1 MKFKAY
7 VRPHQ
12 IQITRY
18 PIRGGGMSKTIL
30 ISGIGGFIGSH
41 CLSHILVNTDWD
53 VVGIDSWSHKGL
65 SERIA
70 ESDHYK
76 NNKHRVH
83 IHTHNLNA
91 PISKILT
98 DKIGDVDYIINF
110 ASQSHV
116 DRSITDPV
124 PFVQN
129 NVNIALNMLEYAR
142 IIQPEKFIQIGTDE
156 VYGPT
161 DGVHNHPEWSAI
173 LPSNPYSA
181 SKAAQ
186 DAITTSYWRTYGVP
200 LILTNIMN
208 TVGETQD
215 SEKFIPI
222 VMNKVLKGETVII
235 HGDKKNKQSGGRFW
249 LHARNTS
256 DALLF
261 MLKNVDVKKYPNHS
275 RPERFNIVGERQIS
289 NLDIALMIA
298 EIMGKELKYE
308 IVDAETSRPGHDL
321 FYGLCG
327 KKLKAYGYV
336 FPVNLEDSIRRTV
349 EWTMVNQRW
358 LK

>member
-1 MKFKAY
+1 
-7 VRPHQ
+7 
-12 IQITRY
+12 
-18 PIRGGGMSKTIL
+18 MSKNIV
-30 ISGIGGFIGSH
+30 ISGIGGLIGSH
-41 CLSHILVNTDWD
+41 FLSHILVRTDWN
-53 VVGIDSWSHKGL
+53 VIGLDSWRHKGI
-65 SERIA
+65 SERIT
-70 ESDHYK
+70 ESEHYQ
-76 NNKHRVH
+76 NNKERVR
-83 IHTHNLNA
+83 IFTHDLSSPLSHLLIN
-91 PISKILT
+91 
-98 DKIGDVDYIINF
+98 KIGEVDYVVNF
-110 ASQSHV
+110 ASHSHV

-129 NVNIALNMLEYAR
+129 NINIALNMLEYAR
-142 IIQPEKFIQIGTDE
+142 ISKPKKYIQIGTDE

-161 DGVHNHPEWSAI
+161 DGVHNHPEWSPI

-186 DAITTSYWRTYGVP
+186 DDISISYWRTYGIN

-208 TVGETQD
+208 QVAEMQD
-215 SEKFIPI
+215 KEKFIPI
-222 VMNKVLKGETVII
+222 VMNKVLKGETVTI

-261 MLKNVDVKKYPNHS
+261 ILRCINVHEYPEYS

-298 EIMGKELKYE
+298 KIMGKELKYE

-327 KKLKAYGYV
+327 NKLKEYGYE

-349 EWTMVNQRW
+349 EWTMQNKRW